1 MENEIFIHLGVPK
14 TGSTLLQTKLFPKI
28 KNIKY
33 LGRNYGTDSNNLF
46 DKLDNYI
53 ENDRSSKE
61 ININEIINELNIYT
75 NKYKRV
81 LISNENWI
89 QPTSIKDKSHQIFV
103 SNFWI
108 KLERVNNIM
117 KNINANISY
126 FGVSRDQAEA
136 IPSFFSTIHYRLINL
151 FGYQM
156 KNIDYYVKKIIEN
169 KDLNNDLSLF
179 FDMYNY
185 KKISTFFLRKFN
197 KKIIFFKYSSLV
209 DNKKEFLNN
218 ILTFLKI
225 ENCNSYE
232 MLIEDKIRVTK
243 KKNDSYISKIQ
254 ISKTN
259 IFFFYLNKIFP
270 AILKRSILKL
280 FKYLSFY
287 PSVEVSN
294 KISRKSLNL
303 IKTNYP

>member
-33 LGRNYGTDSNNLF
+33 LGRYYGTDNNNLF
-46 DKLDNYI
+46 NKLDNYI

-61 ININEIINELNIYT
+61 IDINEIINELNTYT
-75 NKYKRV
+75 NKYKRI

-108 KLERVNNIM
+108 KLERINNIM
-117 KNINANISY
+117 KNINAKISY
-126 FGVSRDQAEA
+126 FGVSRDQVEA

-169 KDLNNDLSLF
+169 KDLDNDLSLF

-185 KKISTFFLRKFN
+185 QKISTFFLKKFN
-197 KKIIFFKYSSLV
+197 KKIIFFNYSSLV

-225 ENCNSYE
+225 ENSNSYE
-232 MLIEDKIRVTK
+232 MLIEDKIRETK
-243 KKNDSYISKIQ
+243 KKNDNYVSKIQ

-259 IFFFYLNKIFP
+259 IFFFYLNKILP
-270 AILKRSILKL
+270 EILKRSILKL

-287 PSVEVSN
+287 PSGEVSN
-294 KISRKSLNL
+294 KISRKSLDL
-303 IKTNYP
+303 IKTNYL